1 MVREVTWKVRGR
13 RLAGR
18 VWGDDA
24 RVLAVSAPPVVL
36 LHGFLDH
43 AGTWDEV
50 APGLRSELG
59 LVVAPDLRGH
69 GRSDWNA
76 DGHAYAFAEY
86 LADLDGLVMLLGGR
100 VRLVGHSLGG
110 TIASFYAGLR
120 PERVEGCVLVDGI
133 GIEDGADQTVER
145 MRAFLDAASAPPE
158 PRRFA
163 DISEA
168 ARRLR
173 SVHPYLTEERAMALA
188 ERGTRAWKDGVHWA
202 WDPRLRARNA
212 VPYRTDVHAQV
223 LGGLRD
229 APWVV
234 VPERSPFRQDA
245 ITRLTDALPAVHRV
259 DLPACGHMVP
269 LEAPRAL
276 LSVCLRAFA
285 HRPDGRA
292 PA

>member
-1 MVREVTWKVRGR
+1 MVREAVWTVRGR
-13 RLAGR
+13 QVAGR
-18 VWGDDA
+18 MWQDA
-24 RVLAVSAPPVVL
+24 RGVSGTPVVL

-50 APGLRSELG
+50 APGLNAEIG

-76 DGHAYAFAEY
+76 DGHAYSFAEY
-86 LADLDGLVMLLGGR
+86 LADLDGLVTLLGGR

-120 PERVEGCVLVDGI
+120 PARVEGCVLVDGL
-133 GIEDGADQTVER
+133 GIEDSAHLTVER
-145 MRAFLDAASAPPE
+145 MRAFLDAASATPDA
-158 PRRFA
+158 RRFA
-163 DISEA
+163 DVQEA

-188 ERGTRAWKDGVHWA
+188 ERGTRASEDGVRWA

-212 VPYRTDVHAQV
+212 VPYTVDVHVQV
-223 LGGLRD
+223 LGGVRD

-234 VPERSPFRQDA
+234 VPERSPFREAA
-245 ITRLTDALPAVHRV
+245 ITRLIDALPAVHRV

-269 LEAPRAL
+269 LEAPQAL

-285 HRPDGRA
+285 HRSDGRA